1 MFNLF
6 KRKKK
11 KEKIG
16 EQYKK
21 GLKEAYILST
31 TNRKESDLKTQEAN
45 EILKKIENLPQ

>member
-6 KRKKK
+6 KRKTE
-11 KEKIG
+11 KEKLD

-21 GLKEAYILST
+21 CLKEAYILST